1 MKTNF
6 KLDTVEILITDL
18 LKSIELHKL
27 YENDLQQTEPYA
39 FLFGYNRQKI
49 ESIKKSLE
57 HIKEYINK

>member
-18 LKSIELHKL
+18 LKSIEIHKL
-27 YENDLQQTEPYA
+27 YENELQQTEPHA
-39 FLFGYNRQKI
+39 FLVGYNRQKI
-49 ESIKKSLE
+49 ELIKKSLE